1 MSDSFREMQIKT
13 TMRSHLTLVRMT
25 IIKISTYNKCW
36 GVCEEKGILLQC
48 WWEHKL
54 LQPLWKTIW
63 RFLTKLELTY
73 DPATPF
79 LDMVGVV

>member
-1 MSDSFREMQIKT
+1 M
-13 TMRSHLTLVRMT
+13 
-25 IIKISTYNKCW
+25 
-36 GVCEEKGILLQC
+36 
-48 WWEHKL
+48 